1 MSTITATM
9 VKDLREKTG
18 AGMMDCKTA
27 LNATSGDVEAAVDWL
42 RTKGLAK
49 AAKKAGRVAA
59 EGLIGLAAEAKQAA
73 LVEVNSETD
82 FVARNQNFQE
92 MVRKIAS
99 AALTAKGDVDKL
111 AAAKYGSGKATV
123 ADTIKEMIGSIGE
136 NMTLRR
142 AAYLSAAK
150 GVVASYVHNA
160 IAPNLGK
167 IGVTV
172 ALESAGAAEKLQA
185 FGRQLAMHIAFAN
198 PQSIDVGSLDKALVE
213 RERGILTEQ
222 AKESGKPANVIEKMV
237 EGRLRK
243 FYEEVVLLAQPFVH
257 DPDLTV
263 EMALVAA
270 EKEAD
275 APIKITGFY
284 RFALGEG
291 IDRPDS
297 DFAAEVAA
305 AASGS

>member
-27 LNATSGDVEAAVDWL
+27 LNETSGDVEAAVDWL

-257 DPDLTV
+257 DPNLTV
-263 EMALVAA
+263 EKALAAA
-270 EKEAD
+270 EKEAG

>member
-1 MSTITATM
+1 MTTITATM

-27 LNATSGDVEAAVDWL
+27 LNETSGDVEAAVDWL

-160 IAPNLGK
+160 ITPNLGK

-263 EMALVAA
+263 EKALAAA
-270 EKEAD
+270 EKGAD

>member
-27 LNATSGDVEAAVDWL
+27 LNETSGDVEAAVDWL

-222 AKESGKPANVIEKMV
+222 AKESGKPANVVEKMV

-263 EMALVAA
+263 EKALVAA